1 MSLINLFFQDNIN
14 RKLNYIE
21 TKLFEQILPSDLS
34 TSSKEVIAVLLRR
47 NPKISGKIA
56 DLEGKINN
64 QINIGAVMFINALIG
79 LIPIPIIPGLLRD
92 FNNIIFQI
100 LQTTDTIYELK
111 SIIDTS
117 LELLEYDPTIR
128 TFLENKGIDMEKINP
143 NIEENAIIENIADS
157 AKKAFQEIDIEYLQ
171 GNKLT
176 TLEIYNRINDLAN
189 KRIEIQNTK
198 SSLVL
203 PSSKS
208 ATKPIAL
215 STPKNTAK
223 SLALPSQKSLKIT
236 QKAGKKI
243 KNKKQKKQK
252 KYYKKITRRNKHKNI
267 IKKITRRNK
276 DKK

>member
-1 MSLINLFFQDNIN
+1 MSLINLFFQDNID

-34 TSSKEVIAVLLRR
+34 TSSKEHIAVLLRR
-47 NPKISGKIA
+47 NPTISGKIA

-64 QINIGAVMFINALIG
+64 QINIGGLMFINALIG

-128 TFLENKGIDMEKINP
+128 TFLENKGIDMKKINP

-243 KNKKQKKQK
+243 KNKKQKK
-252 KYYKKITRRNKHKNI
+252 YYKKITRRNKHKNI